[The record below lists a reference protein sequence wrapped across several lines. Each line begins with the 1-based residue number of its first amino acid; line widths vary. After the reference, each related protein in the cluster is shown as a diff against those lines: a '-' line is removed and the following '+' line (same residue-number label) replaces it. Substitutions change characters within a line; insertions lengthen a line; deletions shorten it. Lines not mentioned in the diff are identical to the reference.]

1 MVYEMGSHE
10 SGQVVMDHIP
20 AEEKN
25 SGMRGIRQSK
35 KYSKIKK
42 YARMNR

>member
-1 MVYEMGSHE
+1 MWFTRWDLI
-10 SGQVVMDHIP
+10 GQVVMDHIP

-35 KYSKIKK
+35 KFSKIKK